1 MSVELNIMDI
11 SSNENIIVD
20 IDTKIASTPK
30 IKKKP
35 IIIGDTD
42 TNLTLN
48 IINPLELLDF
58 DYEESVTSTD
68 ELYNRVSYLSV
79 EKSLESLY
87 NTEAEKCSSAMDI
100 LASFVRGQKL
110 IHMESKYMC
119 EKELNCLMLPAIFL
133 SAVASVASGVS
144 DVNIW
149 APLALASLNAFI
161 SFLLAIVS
169 YMKLDAQAEAHKTS
183 SHQYDKLQSMCEFS
197 SGYFLLFGSNTTEKG
212 EDFRTHISGIETKI
226 KEIKA
231 TNQFIIPRQIQYRYP
246 NIYNLNVFSIIK
258 KIQNCKRDYTTKLR
272 DITNHIIHIKND
284 LHELRKNGADVHK
297 INNKKQKLTL
307 AYKSK
312 SDALTTILL
321 LKSAFSIIDQIFQAE
336 IKAAEER
343 RRRWWS
349 DCCYEPIVD
358 PIEENKFISY
368 IMDPFRQYEPWKDLD
383 DRLDIDYNIKTF
395 IKEYDNTKNK
405 KDKKILK
412 KRLASVMM
420 PSKKQWSSDRS
431 VVENRKIKNTRSTI
445 L

>member
-11 SSNENIIVD
+11 STNENIVVD
-20 IDTKIASTPK
+20 IEAKPSDKH
-30 IKKKP
+30 KKKP
-35 IIIGDTD
+35 IIIGESDTK
-42 TNLTLN
+42 LILN
-48 IINPLELLDF
+48 VINPLELLDF
-58 DYEESVTSTD
+58 DYEESITSTD

-119 EKELNCLMLPAIFL
+119 EKELNYLMLPAIFL

-144 DVNIW
+144 NVNVF
-149 APLALASLNAFI
+149 APVALASLNAFI

-197 SGYFLLFGSNTTEKG
+197 SGYFLLFGANTTDKG

-231 TNQFIIPRQIQYRYP
+231 TNQFIIPRRIQYRYP

-272 DITNHIIHIKND
+272 DITNHIIHIKSD
-284 LHELRKNGADVHK
+284 LHDLKKRDANIHL
-297 INNKKQKLTL
+297 INEKKKKLTL

-349 DCCYEPIVD
+349 DCCYQPIID

-368 IMDPFRQYEPWKDLD
+368 IMDPFRQYEPRKDLD
-383 DRLDIDYNIKTF
+383 DRLDVDYNIKTF
-395 IKEYDNTKNK
+395 IKEYDDPKNK
-405 KDKKILK
+405 KDRKKLK
-412 KRLASVMM
+412 KRLASVMI
-420 PSKKQWSSDRS
+420 PRERRWSSERTIS
-431 VVENRKIKNTRSTI
+431 QNKKINSDISIT

>member
-11 SSNENIIVD
+11 STNENIVVD
-20 IDTKIASTPK
+20 IEAKPSDKH
-30 IKKKP
+30 KKKP
-35 IIIGDTD
+35 IIIGESDTK
-42 TNLTLN
+42 LILN
-48 IINPLELLDF
+48 VINPLELLDF
-58 DYEESVTSTD
+58 DYEESITSTD

-119 EKELNCLMLPAIFL
+119 EKELNYLMLPAIFL

-144 DVNIW
+144 NVNVF
-149 APLALASLNAFI
+149 APVALASLNAFI

-197 SGYFLLFGSNTTEKG
+197 SGYFLLFGANTTDKG

-231 TNQFIIPRQIQYRYP
+231 TNQFIIPRRIQYRYP

-272 DITNHIIHIKND
+272 DITNHIIHIKSD
-284 LHELRKNGADVHK
+284 LHDLKKRDANIHL
-297 INNKKQKLTL
+297 INEKKKKLTL

-349 DCCYEPIVD
+349 DCCYQPIID

-383 DRLDIDYNIKTF
+383 DRLDVDYNIKTF
-395 IKEYDNTKNK
+395 IKEYDDPKNK
-405 KDKKILK
+405 KDRKKLK
-412 KRLASVMM
+412 KRLASVML
-420 PSKKQWSSDRS
+420 PRERRWSSERS
-431 VVENRKIKNTRSTI
+431 ISQNKKIKSVSSTV

>member
-11 SSNENIIVD
+11 STNENIVVD
-20 IDTKIASTPK
+20 IEDSPSDKH
-30 IKKKP
+30 KKKP
-35 IIIGDTD
+35 IIIGESDTK
-42 TNLTLN
+42 LILN
-48 IINPLELLDF
+48 VINPLELLDF
-58 DYEESVTSTD
+58 DYEESITSTD

-119 EKELNCLMLPAIFL
+119 EKELNYLMLPAIFL

-144 DVNIW
+144 NVNVF
-149 APLALASLNAFI
+149 APVALASLNAFI

-197 SGYFLLFGSNTTEKG
+197 SGYFLLFGANTTDKG

-231 TNQFIIPRQIQYRYP
+231 TNQFIIPRRIQYRYP

-272 DITNHIIHIKND
+272 DITNHIIHIKSD
-284 LHELRKNGADVHK
+284 LHDLKKRDANIHL
-297 INNKKQKLTL
+297 INEKKKKLTL

-349 DCCYEPIVD
+349 DCCYEPIID

-383 DRLDIDYNIKTF
+383 DRLDVDYNIKHF
-395 IKEYDNTKNK
+395 IKEYDKPQNK
-405 KDKKILK
+405 KDRKKLK
-412 KRLASVMM
+412 KRLASVML
-420 PSKKQWSSDRS
+420 PRERRWSSERS
-431 VVENRKIKNTRSTI
+431 ISQNKKIKSVSSTV

>member
-11 SSNENIIVD
+11 STNENIVLD
-20 IDTKIASTPK
+20 IEAKPSHK
-30 IKKKP
+30 NKKKP
-35 IIIGDTD
+35 IIIGDSD
-42 TNLTLN
+42 SKLRLN
-48 IINPLELLDF
+48 VINPLELLDF
-58 DYEESVTSTD
+58 DYEESITSTD

-119 EKELNCLMLPAIFL
+119 EKELNYLMLPAIFL

-144 DVNIW
+144 DVNLW
-149 APLALASLNAFI
+149 APIALASLNAFI

-183 SHQYDKLQSMCEFS
+183 AHQYDKLQSMCEFS
-197 SGYFLLFGSNTTEKG
+197 SGYFLLFGSNTTDKG
-212 EDFRTHISGIETKI
+212 EDFRSHINGIETKI

-231 TNQFIIPRQIQYRYP
+231 TNQFIIPRRIQYRYP

-284 LHELRKNGADVHK
+284 LHDLKKRGSSIHL
-297 INNKKQKLTL
+297 INEKKKKLTL

-349 DCCYEPIVD
+349 DCCYEPIID

-383 DRLDIDYNIKTF
+383 DRLDVDYNIKHF
-395 IKEYDNTKNK
+395 IKEYDKPKNK
-405 KDKKILK
+405 KDRKKLK
-412 KRLASVMM
+412 KRLASVMI
-420 PSKKQWSSDRS
+420 PREKKWTSERS
-431 VVENRKIKNTRSTI
+431 ISQNKKIKSVSSTV